1 MPRGRKAIPTEI
13 KRLRGNPGKRPLNG
27 DEPKPDNLLPEPPPW
42 MGPIATDMWRQV
54 GGRMVLQKRWDSAHY
69 TTLAAH
75 CVAYEDYV
83 NFCADIAKHGRYVA
97 KPLTK
102 HDKEMGRDKGVPMLN
117 PAYKA
122 RAMASS
128 ELLRTAGEL
137 GLTPSSQ
144 TRIRVPVAPATP
156 PPGVGKLG
164 KLTEF
169 DAFVKAGSR
178 GRRPRTA

>member
-1 MPRGRKAIPTEI
+1 M
-13 KRLRGNPGKRPLNG
+13 NG
-27 DEPKPDNLLPEPPPW
+27 DEPKPDNALPDPPPW
-42 MGPIATDMWRQV
+42 MGPIAKDLWYQI
-54 GGRMVLQKRWDSAHY
+54 GNRMVAQRRYDSAHY

-83 NFCADIAKHGRYVA
+83 NFSADISEFGRYVA

-102 HDKEMGRDKGVPMLN
+102 HDREMGRKKGQPILN

-144 TRIRVPVAPATP
+144 TRIRVPVAPQPTP
-156 PPGVGKLG
+156 KGVGKMG
-164 KLTEF
+164 SLTEF
-169 DAFVKAGSR
+169 EMFVKAGSR
-178 GRRPRTA
+178 GSRPRARA